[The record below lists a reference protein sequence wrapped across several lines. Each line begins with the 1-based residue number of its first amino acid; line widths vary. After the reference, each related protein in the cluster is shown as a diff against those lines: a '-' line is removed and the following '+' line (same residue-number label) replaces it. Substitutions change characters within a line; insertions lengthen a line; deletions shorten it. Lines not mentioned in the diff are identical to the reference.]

1 MLLPIRDQCE
11 DDYKLQITLNFEFS
25 KVIIKIFYTFIIYIV
40 CCYDLCEDYHNIG
53 PLLLS
58 YLQFEVLNWH
68 FDKVPK
74 LMSRLCFVQ

>member
-1 MLLPIRDQCE
+1 ML
-11 DDYKLQITLNFEFS
+11 
-25 KVIIKIFYTFIIYIV
+25 
-40 CCYDLCEDYHNIG
+40 LCEDYHNIG

-74 LMSRLCFVQ
+74 LMSRFVQYLVSYVFRKEGPIFVLAISRYARFMQRNL